1 MLSSRGEKILMVD
14 ADGATKFSDLDKVEK
29 ALDELQGGKEDM
41 AVSVGSRAH
50 LQDDAVAQ
58 VRIPF
63 ILIFIATEAHTFP
76 APLYIRLSIQ
86 LHIRLNTSTPHSFLY
101 NFLK

>member
-63 ILIFIATEAHTFP
+63 ILIFIATEAHFSCTIVYSSFYSTSYTSQY
-76 APLYIRLSIQ
+76 LY
-86 LHIRLNTSTPHSFLY
+86 TPFIS
-101 NFLK
+101 LKLP